1 VDTGGFTVKKQMT
14 IALLGLG
21 LLGAQ
26 SAFADDDLW
35 FGAKAGTLGFGLE
48 ATWRPVPYLDV
59 RGGFNSYTYDSSA
72 VEAGI
77 DYDTSLNLD
86 TFYATA
92 NLRPPMSPF
101 RITAGLFSNSNELS
115 MASQASGTYDIG
127 GMTYTAA
134 EVGTI
139 NNVIGFDSTAPYL
152 GFGADFR
159 LANTIGL
166 NIDVGVLWQGEPI
179 VGMSVTGPIGQDP
192 SFQAE
197 LDAETAALQSALDN
211 FKAYPV
217 ASIGVSVN
225 F

>member
-1 VDTGGFTVKKQMT
+1 MKKQIT

-59 RGGFNSYTYDSSA
+59 RGGFNSYTYDSTA

-101 RITAGLFSNSNELS
+101 RITAGLFSNGNEMS
-115 MASQASGTYDIG
+115 MVSQLSGTYDIG

-179 VGMSVTGPIGQDP
+179 VGMSVTGPIAQDP
-192 SFQAE
+192 NFQAE

>member
-1 VDTGGFTVKKQMT
+1 MKKQMT

-59 RGGFNSYTYDSSA
+59 RGGFNSYTYDSTA
-72 VEAGI
+72 VKADIG
-77 DYDTSLNLD
+77 YDTSLNLD

-115 MASQASGTYDIG
+115 MVSQVSGTYDIG

-179 VGMSVTGPIGQDP
+179 VGMTATGPIALDQT
-192 SFQAE
+192 FQAE

>member
-1 VDTGGFTVKKQMT
+1 MKKQMT

-101 RITAGLFSNSNELS
+101 RITAGLFSNSNEMS
-115 MASQASGTYDIG
+115 MVSQVSGTYDIG

>member
-1 VDTGGFTVKKQMT
+1 MKKQIT

-59 RGGFNSYTYDSSA
+59 RGGFNSYTYDSTA

-101 RITAGLFSNSNELS
+101 RITAGLFSNSNEMS
-115 MASQASGTYDIG
+115 MVSQLSGTYDIG

>member
-1 VDTGGFTVKKQMT
+1 MKKQMT

-101 RITAGLFSNSNELS
+101 RITAGLFSNSNEMS
-115 MASQASGTYDIG
+115 MVSQVSGTYDIG

-192 SFQAE
+192 IFQAE

>member
-1 VDTGGFTVKKQMT
+1 MKKQIT

-59 RGGFNSYTYDSSA
+59 RGGFNSYTYDSTA

-101 RITAGLFSNSNELS
+101 RITAGLFSNSNEMS
-115 MASQASGTYDIG
+115 MVSQVSGTYDIG